1 MDHRNLKKSVLIVEC
16 SIKLLCCCT
25 DLPSPKGCVRPS
37 VDDAKYYSASHVIME
52 SLAKMMIRERL
63 TLKAKIATK
72 VVHNN
77 PQI

>member
-37 VDDAKYYSASHVIME
+37 VDDAKYSSVKHGYSCHHGKPGKTGDKEMARIEDPSSYSTPHM
-52 SLAKMMIRERL
+52 
-63 TLKAKIATK
+63 
-72 VVHNN
+72 
-77 PQI
+77 